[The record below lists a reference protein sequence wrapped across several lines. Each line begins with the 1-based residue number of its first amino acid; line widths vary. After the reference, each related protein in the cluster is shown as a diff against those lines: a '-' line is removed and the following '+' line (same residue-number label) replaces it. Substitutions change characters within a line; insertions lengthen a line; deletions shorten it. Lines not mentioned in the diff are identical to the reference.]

1 MVRKENKQLAGC
13 VILYNPDC
21 DVPANV
27 SSYINYV
34 DHLFVVDNQNR
45 AIIAERIFELA
56 PNKVEIITNPENE
69 GIAHPLNI
77 VLSLSKRSFDWLLT
91 MDQDSRFFQ
100 GSMAIYRK
108 EIESFPW
115 ENTFCLGPTMKMSA
129 VMDFRQKRERNG
141 GCSWR
146 RVPRMMTSGSVI
158 SVRKA
163 LEIGGFDER
172 LFIDEVDYE
181 ICYRAVGAGFSLF
194 QSSDVFLSHQ
204 LGNPIVWHTIFG
216 TVRTLNHSPFRRY
229 YIGRNR
235 VDVWKRFHKTNE
247 WFFFRSYILVSILEM
262 IKIIFMEKDKM
273 KKISFF
279 FSGVLDAIKGR
290 MGKRTWK

>member
-34 DHLFVVDNQNR
+34 DHLFVVDNQNG

-100 GSMAIYRK
+100 GVHG
-108 EIESFPW
+108 
-115 ENTFCLGPTMKMSA
+115 NLL
-129 VMDFRQKRERNG
+129 ERN
-141 GCSWR
+141 
-146 RVPRMMTSGSVI
+146 
-158 SVRKA
+158 RK
-163 LEIGGFDER
+163 FP
-172 LFIDEVDYE
+172 
-181 ICYRAVGAGFSLF
+181 
-194 QSSDVFLSHQ
+194 
-204 LGNPIVWHTIFG
+204 LG
-216 TVRTLNHSPFRRY
+216 
-229 YIGRNR
+229 
-235 VDVWKRFHKTNE
+235 E
-247 WFFFRSYILVSILEM
+247 YILPWTNHENVGGHGL
-262 IKIIFMEKDKM
+262 
-273 KKISFF
+273 
-279 FSGVLDAIKGR
+279 
-290 MGKRTWK
+290 